1 MIMRMANLV
10 YERAARRV
18 AISYRSRT
26 GIHLQTSGAA
36 HGHCTV
42 NLMRCKRRAWFN
54 QLLVTDLQHQ
64 IASSRRLLRAGQLGR

>member
-18 AISYRSRT
+18 AISYRSCT
-26 GIHLQTSGAA
+26 GIDLQTSGAS

-42 NLMRCKRRAWFN
+42 NLVLCTRRAWFD
-54 QLLVTDLQHQ
+54 QLLVTNRVL
-64 IASSRRLLRAGQLGR
+64 